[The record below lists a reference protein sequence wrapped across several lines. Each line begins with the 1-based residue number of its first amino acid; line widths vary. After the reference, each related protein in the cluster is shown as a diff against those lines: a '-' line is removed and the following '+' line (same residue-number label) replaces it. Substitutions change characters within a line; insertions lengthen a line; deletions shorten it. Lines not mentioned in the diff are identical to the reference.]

1 MNKMTAAPD
10 LKATFIETSGISLD
24 ELYKDLTEPGYPA
37 KDAKRYLKLAN
48 DCFDAMYCKGEDIR
62 QIIATKAWF
71 MDQVLSA
78 LWSRYN
84 FDGSEYALIAVG
96 GYGRGE
102 LQPHSD
108 IDLLILARSE
118 ITADAGESLSSFITM
133 LWDLSLDI
141 GHSVRTIDECVDQA
155 KLDVTIATNL
165 LETRTI
171 SGHADLCAELSKR
184 VYSDEV
190 YTSREYFLAK
200 FDEQVERH
208 KRFSGTEY
216 NLEPNIK
223 ASPGTLRDIQ
233 TVGWITKRHFGPDAK
248 SDRDRYH
255 FLTDEE
261 FNLLLSGETFLWSLR
276 YGLQMVASRSE
287 NRMFFDYQRKVA
299 EILGYKDNDTAL
311 GVEIMMQRYYRTVLA
326 LAELADLILQ
336 YFDGYYLNPNRTEE
350 ITPLNNRF
358 QTVNGY
364 IETIDEHV
372 FERSPYALIE
382 IFLIMAQNPQI
393 KGIRSTTIR
402 SIREHQY
409 LIDDH
414 FRNDLANTTM
424 FREILR
430 TPHRLHRT
438 LSNMLKYNVLS
449 RYLPEFANIV
459 GQMQHDL
466 FHAFTVDA
474 HTIKLIRNI
483 VRLHDEAHQDTFPVA
498 ASLVRELPKLEIVFV
513 AGIYHDIAKGRGGD
527 HSELGAVDVTEF
539 CKRHHYSERDTRLAA
554 WLVEEHLLMSMT
566 AQKKDV
572 ADPAIIYEFAAR
584 IPSIMHLEYL
594 YVLTVCDI
602 AATNPKLWNTWR
614 ASLLQ
619 QLFVEARRALRKGI
633 ETPVSRTVWV
643 STTRQEVRSTL
654 FQSNYPASQ
663 VNDLVDSLDDE
674 YYLQGAV
681 DDIVWQCKAILEQED
696 KTLPVIA
703 IRDQNDGTGRGF
715 SQLMIYLRSDDDLF
729 AAITAMLE
737 QLNVN
742 VLSARI
748 SSARGGFSINNF
760 VITNA
765 NDVALSEDSD
775 RIVQIK
781 QKLSE
786 ALDDPED
793 YPEIITGRTPRV
805 LKTFSFPTEVTLSND
820 ALNHRTVVEVVTPD
834 RPGLLAR
841 IGQILYTHDLS
852 LVNARI
858 ATLGERVEDVFFITQ
873 DNGFP
878 LSDVEQ
884 CAKLQTDICEQL
896 DELSGEGA

>member
-1 MNKMTAAPD
+1 MNTMTMAPD
-10 LKATFIETSGISLD
+10 LKATFLETSKISLI
-24 ELYKDLTEPGYPA
+24 ELFEDLNEPGYPA
-37 KDAKRYLKLAN
+37 SKAKQYLKDAN
-48 DCFDAMYCKGEDIR
+48 DCFDAMYCSGEDIR

-71 MDQVLSA
+71 MDQILNA
-78 LWSRYN
+78 LWARYSFN
-84 FDGSEYALIAVG
+84 HDDYALVAVG

-108 IDLLILARSE
+108 IDLLILARNE
-118 ITADAGESLSSFITM
+118 ISPDTGESLSNFITL
-133 LWDLSLDI
+133 LWDLALDI
-141 GHSVRTIDECVDQA
+141 GHSVRTIDECIEQA
-155 KLDVTIATNL
+155 KLDVTIAINL

-171 SGHADLCAELSKR
+171 SGDQALCAELTRR

-200 FDEQVERH
+200 FDEQVDRH
-208 KRFSGTEY
+208 NRFGGTEY

-233 TVGWITKRHFGPDAK
+233 TVGWITKRHFGPEAK
-248 SDRDRYH
+248 TDRDRYH

-276 YGLQMVASRSE
+276 YGLQMVAARSE

-299 EILGYKDNDTAL
+299 EILGYKDNETAL

-336 YFDGYYLNPNRTEE
+336 YFDDFYLNPDRAEE
-350 ITPLNNRF
+350 IIPLNNRF
-358 QTVNGY
+358 QAVNGY
-364 IETIDEHV
+364 IETVDGHV

-438 LSNMLKYNVLS
+438 LRNMLKYNVLS

-483 VRLHDEAHQDTFPVA
+483 VRLHDEEHQDTFPVA
-498 ASLVRELPKLEIVFV
+498 ASLVRELPKLELVFV

-527 HSELGAVDVTEF
+527 HSELGAVDVTAF

-584 IPSIMHLEYL
+584 VPSIMHLEYL

-654 FQSNYPASQ
+654 FQSRYTASQ

-674 YYLQGAV
+674 YFLQGSV

-737 QLNVN
+737 QLNIN

-748 SSARGGFSINNF
+748 SSARGAFSINNF

-765 NDVALSEDSD
+765 NHVALSEDSD
-775 RIVQIK
+775 RIEQIK

-793 YPEIITGRTPRV
+793 YPQIITGRTPRV

-820 ALNHRTVVEVVTPD
+820 ALNHRTVIEVVTPD

-878 LSDVEQ
+878 LSDVNQ
-884 CAKLQTDICEQL
+884 CAKLQADICAQL
-896 DELSGEGA
+896 DELSGNGE

>member
-1 MNKMTAAPD
+1 MNTMNLAPD
-10 LKATFIETSGISLD
+10 LKAQFLESANISIEALFE
-24 ELYKDLTEPGYPA
+24 ELTQPSYPA
-37 KDAKRYLKLAN
+37 KAAKRYLKEAS
-48 DCFDAMYCKGEDIR
+48 DCFDSMYCNGEDIR
-62 QIIATKAWF
+62 GIILTKAWF
-71 MDQVLSA
+71 MDQILCA
-78 LWSRYN
+78 LWSRYEL
-84 FDGSEYALIAVG
+84 DPSSYALIAVG

-108 IDLLILARSE
+108 IDLLILARNE
-118 ITADAGESLSSFITM
+118 ISADVGESLSSFITL

-141 GHSVRTIDECVDQA
+141 GHSVRTIEECIEQA
-155 KLDVTIATNL
+155 KADVTIATNL

-171 SGHADLCAELSKR
+171 SGEPDLCAQLTKR
-184 VYSDEV
+184 IYSDEV
-190 YTSREYFLAK
+190 YTSSEYFLAK
-200 FDEQVERH
+200 FNEQVERH
-208 KRFSGTEY
+208 KKFSGTEY

-223 ASPGTLRDIQ
+223 SSPGTLRDIQ
-233 TVGWITKRHFGPDAK
+233 TVGWITKRHFGPEA
-248 SDRDRYH
+248 SSPRDRYH
-255 FLTDEE
+255 FLTDDE
-261 FNLLLSGETFLWSLR
+261 FNLLVSGETFLWSLR
-276 YGLQMVASRSE
+276 YGLQMVAKRSE
-287 NRMFFDYQRKVA
+287 NRLFFDYQRKVA
-299 EILGYKDNDTAL
+299 DILGYKDTKNAL
-311 GVEIMMQRYYRTVLA
+311 GVELMMQRYYRTVLA

-336 YFDGYYLNPNRTEE
+336 YFDGFYLNPNHSEE

-358 QTVNGY
+358 QLVNGY
-364 IETIDEHV
+364 IEAIDAHV

-382 IFLIMAQNPQI
+382 IFLVMAQNPQI

-414 FRNDLANTTM
+414 FRRDLANTTM

-438 LSNMLKYNVLS
+438 LGNMLKYNVLS

-466 FHAFTVDA
+466 FHVFTVDA
-474 HTIKLIRNI
+474 HTIKLVRNI
-483 VRLHDEAHQDTFPVA
+483 VRLHDEEHQNVFPVA
-498 ASLVRELPKLEIVFV
+498 AQLVRGLPKLELLFV
-513 AGIYHDIAKGRGGD
+513 AGIFHDIAKGRGGD
-527 HSELGAVDVTEF
+527 HSELGAIDAIEF
-539 CKRHHYSERDTRLAA
+539 CKRHHYSERDTRLVA

-572 ADPAIIYEFAAR
+572 ADPSIIYEFAAR

-602 AATNPKLWNTWR
+602 QATNPKLWNTWR

-619 QLFVEARRALRKGI
+619 QLFVEARRAIRKGAD
-633 ETPVSRTVWV
+633 TPVNRTLWV

-654 FQSNYPASQ
+654 FQSEYPASH
-663 VNDLVDSLDDE
+663 VNDLVDSLDDD
-674 YYLQGAV
+674 YFLQGSV
-681 DDIVWQCKAILEQED
+681 DNIVWQCKAILDQED
-696 KTLPVIA
+696 KSLPVIA
-703 IRDQNDGTGRGF
+703 LCDQTDGTGRGF

-729 AAITAMLE
+729 AAITSMLE
-737 QLNVN
+737 QLNIN

-748 SSARGGFSINNF
+748 SSARGGFTINNF
-760 VITNA
+760 VITNS
-765 NDVALSEDSD
+765 NNIALSEDGD
-775 RIVQIK
+775 RVEQIK
-781 QKLSE
+781 KKLSE

-793 YPEIITGRTPRV
+793 YPEIITGRTPRA

-820 ALNHRTVVEVVTPD
+820 AFNHRTVIEVVTPD

-852 LVNARI
+852 LMSARI
-858 ATLGERVEDVFFITQ
+858 ATLGERVEDVFFVTQ
-873 DNGFP
+873 ENGSP

-896 DELSGEGA
+896 DELSGNGV